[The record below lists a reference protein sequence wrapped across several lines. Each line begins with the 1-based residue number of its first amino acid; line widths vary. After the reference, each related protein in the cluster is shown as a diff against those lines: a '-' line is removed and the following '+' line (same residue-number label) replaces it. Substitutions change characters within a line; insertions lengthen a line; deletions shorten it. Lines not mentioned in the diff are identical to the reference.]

1 MQHGTR
7 RRALVVCLLI
17 GAIAVLA
24 ATAAGG
30 SIRGPT
36 VITVPGTYVLEQNLS
51 VPGGTVGIEVR
62 SPNVTIEGNGWTIGG
77 HDVANSCGVLV
88 HSPAGRVRNVTIRN
102 LHIRDLQYGC
112 YLWNTEN
119 TSVEDCLVESCT
131 YGITFNPAA
140 GGCVT
145 ASRLVENDYGLVISG
160 RSTSS
165 TVRSN
170 RITNSTRTGI
180 YLYRTRGGLIADNY
194 LENTRNVYVGDQAS
208 GINWT
213 AGPGA
218 GRSVAGG
225 SLLGGNFWGRPSGSG
240 FSQTSTDADRDGISD
255 RTYRVSGY
263 MVDTLPLRERT
274 NRTPPVAG
282 FSASPSSG
290 TAPLTVRFNDTS
302 RGDAGL
308 WDWSFGDG
316 TTSVTPERDPPLRG
330 ARSLHGH
337 AQGPRRRREANAS
350 IRTGAITVAAPV
362 KRPTAAFRAT
372 PRTGAEPLA
381 VQFTDTSTG
390 SPRTWRWTFGDGTS
404 STERNPRHV
413 YREAGSYTIGLRV
426 SNAAGSSTRTAT
438 RHITVTGP
446 IREKDY

>member
-1 MQHGTR
+1 M
-7 RRALVVCLLI
+7 
-17 GAIAVLA
+17 
-24 ATAAGG
+24 
-30 SIRGPT
+30 
-36 VITVPGTYVLEQNLS
+36 
-51 VPGGTVGIEVR
+51 
-62 SPNVTIEGNGWTIGG
+62 
-77 HDVANSCGVLV
+77 
-88 HSPAGRVRNVTIRN
+88 TIRN

-208 GINWT
+208 GVNWT
-213 AGPGA
+213 AGPVA
-218 GRSVAGG
+218 GPSVAGG
-225 SLLGGNFWGRPSGSG
+225 PLLGGNFWGRPSGRG

-316 TTSVTPERDPPLRG
+316 TTSVTRNATHRYAEPGRYTVTLRVRDATG
-330 ARSLHGH
+330 G
-337 AQGPRRRREANAS
+337 NAS

-362 KRPTAAFRAT
+362 KRPTAAFRAA
-372 PRTGAEPLA
+372 PRTGRSRLRSSSRTCRPGRPERGGGPSGTARARPSETRA
-381 VQFTDTSTG
+381 TSTG
-390 SPRTWRWTFGDGTS
+390 RPEVTRSASGSRTRPAARPGRRRAISP
-404 STERNPRHV
+404 
-413 YREAGSYTIGLRV
+413 
-426 SNAAGSSTRTAT
+426 
-438 RHITVTGP
+438 
-446 IREKDY
+446 

>member
-7 RRALVVCLLI
+7 RRALVVCLLV

-30 SIRGPT
+30 SVRGPT

-194 LENTRNVYVGDQAS
+194 LENARNVYVGDQAS

-213 AGPGA
+213 AGPVA
-218 GRSVAGG
+218 GPSVAGG
-225 SLLGGNFWGRPSGSG
+225 PLLGGNFWGRPSGRG

-302 RGDAGL
+302 RG
-308 WDWSFGDG
+308 
-316 TTSVTPERDPPLRG
+316 
-330 ARSLHGH
+330 
-337 AQGPRRRREANAS
+337 RRRPLGLVVRRRYDLRSPGTRLTATRS
-350 IRTGAITVAAPV
+350 PV
-362 KRPTAAFRAT
+362 GTRSRSGSAT
-372 PRTGAEPLA
+372 PREGT
-381 VQFTDTSTG
+381 
-390 SPRTWRWTFGDGTS
+390 PRSAPGRS
-404 STERNPRHV
+404 RSRLP
-413 YREAGSYTIGLRV
+413 
-426 SNAAGSSTRTAT
+426 
-438 RHITVTGP
+438 
-446 IREKDY
+446 